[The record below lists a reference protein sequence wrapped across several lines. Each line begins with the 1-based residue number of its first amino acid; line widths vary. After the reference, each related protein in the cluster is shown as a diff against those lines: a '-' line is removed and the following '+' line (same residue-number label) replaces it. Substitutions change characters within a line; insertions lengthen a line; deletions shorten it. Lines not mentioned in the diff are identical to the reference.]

1 ILKRGLFVESCRV
14 IQERLPAPVPEETN
28 QQDRE
33 AAENKEV
40 EFLSVRSDRLDHLQN
55 LARELLIHMMS
66 LENQLES
73 SGMDDIREGPAHQL
87 ER

>member
-1 ILKRGLFVESCRV
+1 M
-14 IQERLPAPVPEETN
+14 
-28 QQDRE
+28 
-33 AAENKEV
+33 
-40 EFLSVRSDRLDHLQN
+40 RSDRLDHLQN

-87 ER
+87 ERLISEVERTVMEMRMVPLEKDCAEA